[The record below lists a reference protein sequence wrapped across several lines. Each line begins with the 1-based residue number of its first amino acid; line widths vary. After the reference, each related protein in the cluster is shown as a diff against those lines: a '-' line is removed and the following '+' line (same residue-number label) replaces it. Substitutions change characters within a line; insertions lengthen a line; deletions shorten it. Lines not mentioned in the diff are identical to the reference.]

1 MNGLHILG
9 TGRAL
14 PAIIVTNDDLDLLVE
29 TNDAWIVSR
38 SGLR

>member
-14 PAIIVTNDDLDLLVE
+14 PANIVTNDDLDRKSV
-29 TNDAWIVSR
+29 V
-38 SGLR
+38 